1 MGLSQSAYRGI
12 AGNPAGKTHMKEST
26 KGTLAMI
33 TTALLWSIGGIFI
46 KIIPW
51 NPLAIAGLRGLIG
64 GLVMYLY
71 LRIRGIKPI
80 LSKDTLKIAFALAG
94 VCSTFVAA
102 NKLTTAANAIVIQ
115 YCAPVYVLLY
125 IAFVQ
130 KKKLRP
136 LDIAVVPI
144 TILGVSLCFIGQIGK
159 GRLIGDAVAVI
170 SGLFFAAMFIS
181 SEGVSEQTRASGILQ
196 GQFLTALIGLP
207 VLFAT
212 NPVFTPQAIGGILIL
227 GVFQIGLAYVLYSVA
242 IRSAP
247 LLTCSLLAVLEPLLN
262 PVWVFLFAGENPGVW
277 SLVGGVV
284 VVATITL
291 WYVLDARRKPG
302 RTEPNPA

>member
-1 MGLSQSAYRGI
+1 
-12 AGNPAGKTHMKEST
+12 MKEST

-33 TTALLWSIGGIFI
+33 VTALLWSMGGIFI
-46 KIIPW
+46 KLIPW

-64 GLVMYLY
+64 GGVMFVY
-71 LRIRGIKPI
+71 LRFRTIKPV
-80 LSKDTLKIAFALAG
+80 LNKDTIKIAVSLAG
-94 VCSTFVAA
+94 VCTTFVAA

-136 LDIAVVPI
+136 LDIAVVPM
-144 TILGVSLCFIGQIGK
+144 TILGVSLCFVGQMGK
-159 GRLIGDAVAVI
+159 GHVAGDIVAVV
-170 SGLFFAAMFIS
+170 SGLFFAAMFIF
-181 SEGVSEQTRASGILQ
+181 SEGVPDQTRASGIMQ

-207 VLFAT
+207 VLIAT
-212 NPVFTPQAIGGILIL
+212 RPAFTAQAIGGILIL
-227 GVFQIGLAYVLYSVA
+227 GVFQIGIAYVLYSIA

-277 SLVGGVV
+277 SLVGGVIV
-284 VVATITL
+284 VVVITL
-291 WYVLDARRKPG
+291 WYVYDARQKRGLEEPKP
-302 RTEPNPA
+302 A

>member
-1 MGLSQSAYRGI
+1 
-12 AGNPAGKTHMKEST
+12 MKETT
-26 KGTLAMI
+26 KGTIAMI
-33 TTALLWSIGGIFI
+33 ATALLWSIGGIFI
-46 KIIPW
+46 KLVPW
-51 NPLAIAGLRGLIG
+51 NPLAIAGLRGVIG
-64 GLVMYLY
+64 GLVMYIY
-71 LRIRGIKPI
+71 LRIRGIKPVFN
-80 LSKDTLKIAFALAG
+80 KETVKIAIALAG

-144 TILGVSLCFIGQIGK
+144 TILGVSLCFIGQMGK
-159 GRLIGDAVAVI
+159 GHLIGDSIAVI
-170 SGLFFAAMFIS
+170 SGVFFAAMFIF
-181 SEGVSEQTRASGILQ
+181 SEGVSDQTRASGIMQ
-196 GQFLTALIGLP
+196 GQFLTAIIGLP

-212 NPVFTPQAIGGILIL
+212 RPAFTPQAIGGILVL
-227 GVFQIGLAYVLYSVA
+227 GIFQIGIAYVLYSIA
-242 IRSAP
+242 IKRAP

-277 SLVGGVV
+277 SLVGGVIV
-284 VVATITL
+284 VFIITL
-291 WYVLDARRKPG
+291 WYVYDARHPQAEVAAQ
-302 RTEPNPA
+302 TSAELA

>member
-1 MGLSQSAYRGI
+1 
-12 AGNPAGKTHMKEST
+12 MKDTT

-33 TTALLWSIGGIFI
+33 ATGLLWSIGGIFI
-46 KIIPW
+46 KLVPW
-51 NPLAIAGLRGLIG
+51 HPLAIAGLRGVLG
-64 GLVMYLY
+64 GLVMFAY
-71 LRIRGIKPI
+71 LRVRGIKPVFN
-80 LSKDTLKIAFALAG
+80 KDTVKIALALAG

-102 NKLTTAANAIVIQ
+102 NKMTTAANAIVIQ

-136 LDIAVVPI
+136 LDIAVVPL
-144 TILGVSLCFIGQIGK
+144 TILGVSLCFLGQIGK
-159 GRLIGDAVAVI
+159 GRLAGDIVAII
-170 SGLFFAAMFIS
+170 SGMFFAAMFIT
-181 SEGVSEQTRASGILQ
+181 SEGVSDQTRASGIMQ

-212 NPVFTPQAIGGILIL
+212 RPAFTAQAISGILIL
-227 GVFQIGLAYVLYSVA
+227 GIFQIGIAYVLYSIA
-242 IRSAP
+242 IKRAP

-277 SLVGGVV
+277 SLVGGVIV
-284 VVATITL
+284 IAVITL
-291 WYVLDARRKPG
+291 WYVYDARHPQEQTQPQIEPKP
-302 RTEPNPA
+302 A

>member
-1 MGLSQSAYRGI
+1 
-12 AGNPAGKTHMKEST
+12 MKQTT

-33 TTALLWSIGGIFI
+33 ATALLWSIGGIFI
-46 KIIPW
+46 KLVPW

-64 GLVMYLY
+64 GLVMYVY
-71 LRIRGIKPI
+71 LRIRGIKPVI
-80 LSKDTLKIAFALAG
+80 NKNTIKIAIALAG

-102 NKLTTAANAIVIQ
+102 NKLTTSANAIVIQ

-136 LDIAVVPI
+136 LDIAVVPL
-144 TILGVSLCFIGQIGK
+144 TILGVSLCFIGQMGK
-159 GRLIGDAVAVI
+159 GHLIGDIIAVI
-170 SGLFFAAMFIS
+170 SGVFFAGMFIT
-181 SEGVSEQTRASGILQ
+181 SEGVSDQTRASGIMQ

-212 NPVFTPQAIGGILIL
+212 HPAFTPQAISGILIL
-227 GVFQIGLAYVLYSVA
+227 GIFQIGIAYVLYSIA
-242 IRSAP
+242 IKNAP

-262 PVWVFLFAGENPGVW
+262 PVWVFLFAGENPGIL
-277 SLVGGVV
+277 SLVGGVIV
-284 VVATITL
+284 VVVITI
-291 WYVLDARRKPG
+291 WYVYDAKHPQAQ
-302 RTEPNPA
+302 TEPSLSAKPA

>member
-1 MGLSQSAYRGI
+1 M
-12 AGNPAGKTHMKEST
+12 TETT

-33 TTALLWSIGGIFI
+33 ATALLWSIGGIFI
-46 KIIPW
+46 KLVPW
-51 NPLAIAGLRGLIG
+51 NPLAIAGLRGVLG
-64 GLVMYLY
+64 GLVMYIY
-71 LRIRGIKPI
+71 LRIRGIKPVI
-80 LSKDTLKIAFALAG
+80 NKDTIKIALALAG

-159 GRLIGDAVAVI
+159 GRLIGDIVAII
-170 SGLFFAAMFIS
+170 SGMFFAAMFIS
-181 SEGVSEQTRASGILQ
+181 SEGVSDQTRASGIMQ
-196 GQFLTALIGLP
+196 GQFLTAIIGLP

-212 NPVFTPQAIGGILIL
+212 RPAFTTQAIVGILIL
-227 GVFQIGLAYVLYSVA
+227 GIFQIGLAYVLYSIA
-242 IRSAP
+242 IKRAP

-262 PVWVFLFAGENPGVW
+262 PVWVFLFAGENPGFW
-277 SLVGGVV
+277 SLVGGVIV
-284 VVATITL
+284 IAVITF
-291 WYVLDARRKPG
+291 WYVYDARHPQAQAQ
-302 RTEPNPA
+302 EAIAANPA

>member
-1 MGLSQSAYRGI
+1 
-12 AGNPAGKTHMKEST
+12 MKETT
-26 KGTLAMI
+26 KGTIAMI
-33 TTALLWSIGGIFI
+33 ATALLWSIGGIFI
-46 KIIPW
+46 KLIPW

-64 GLVMYLY
+64 GGVMYAY
-71 LRIRGIKPI
+71 LRIRGIKPVFN
-80 LSKDTLKIAFALAG
+80 KDTVKIALALAG
-94 VCSTFVAA
+94 VCTTFVAA

-144 TILGVSLCFIGQIGK
+144 TILGVSLCFIGQMGN
-159 GRLIGDAVAVI
+159 GHLAGDIVAII
-170 SGLFFAAMFIS
+170 SGVFFAAMFIT
-181 SEGVSEQTRASGILQ
+181 SEGVSDQTRASGIMQ

-212 NPVFTPQAIGGILIL
+212 RPVFTAQAIGGILIL
-227 GVFQIGLAYVLYSVA
+227 GIFQIGIAYVLYSIA
-242 IRSAP
+242 IKRAP

-262 PVWVFLFAGENPGVW
+262 PVWVFLFAGENPGIW
-277 SLVGGVV
+277 SLVGGVI
-284 VVATITL
+284 VVAVITL
-291 WYVLDARRKPG
+291 WYVYDAKHPQ
-302 RTEPNPA
+302 THPQVQTSVEAA